1 MRDENIVSMTIALK
15 VHPSFFKEFATKTWV
30 SPADVIKEL
39 IENAFDE
46 DATRVLITIL
56 NDNSI
61 SIEDNAG
68 MDESE
73 IQKFLLLGSPHKKLD
88 SISPRFKRIR
98 TGRYGTG
105 RLSFLTSFEKMKIRT
120 RKGNYHKAF
129 LIDTSSLD
137 ALFTGKSNLREI
149 RESPLSRDGTEIM
162 VSDAKSLVDELR
174 LIKEIRKLAVLRHPL
189 FEVYIKKSEK
199 FKEWNFTNSE
209 LIRVPDIQGHKIPL
223 NFDKG
228 NIVGE
233 ITVARRPLTED
244 ERGIAVMV
252 GGHIVMRTLFG
263 YDTKIPRVTGFVRC
277 DSLTSRFAD
286 KSAIIE
292 DKEFERFSSVMKK
305 FIIDTVI
312 PSLTLYE
319 DVLVTREESKI
330 YKQIDK
336 VLGQAVIE
344 TLEPF
349 EEIEGYEIVETKKVV
364 SRPSKK
370 TSAIPAE
377 DNLFDK
383 SVEEEYKDLT
393 KKEIKW
399 SRDSLDEK
407 GGIQQTA
414 GIEDNTLPN
423 YLNSNQNMDNNNYEN
438 VTVTTQI
445 KKPLIKKTFALKKI
459 GYKIIPYED
468 ETDSRYSFINENVVF
483 VNKANPT
490 YKAESSRGDEFL
502 LRHIMNIVAQA
513 VAESRHPEGKE
524 ALELQNRLVSE
535 AIRIHDT
542 FLSKTP

>member
-1 MRDENIVSMTIALK
+1 MAIALK

-30 SPADVIKEL
+30 SPADVVKEL
-39 IENAFDE
+39 VENAFDE

-56 NDNSI
+56 SDNSI

-73 IQKFLLLGSPHKKLD
+73 IQKFLLLGSPHKKVD
-88 SISPRFKRIR
+88 SVSPKLKRIR

-105 RLSFLTSFEKMKIRT
+105 RLSFLTSYEKMKIRT
-120 RKGNYHKAF
+120 RKGNYHKSF
-129 LIDTSSLD
+129 LIDTKSLD
-137 ALFTGKSNLREI
+137 DLFRGKSNLREI
-149 RESPLSRDGTEIM
+149 REARLSRDGTEII
-162 VSDAKSLVDELR
+162 VSDAKSYVDELR
-174 LIKEIRKLAVLRHPL
+174 LVKEIRKLAVLRHPL
-189 FEVYIKKSEK
+189 FEVYIKRSSR
-199 FKEWNFTNSE
+199 FKEWSSTDAQ
-209 LIRVPDIQGHKIPL
+209 LIRVPDIQGHRIPL
-223 NFDKG
+223 NLDKG
-228 NIVGE
+228 CIVGE

-263 YDTKIPRVTGFVRC
+263 FDSKIPRVTGFVRC
-277 DSLTSRFAD
+277 DTLTSRFAD

-292 DKEFERFSSVMKK
+292 DKEFEKFSGLMKK
-305 FIIDTVI
+305 FIVDTVI

-330 YKQIDK
+330 YRQIDK
-336 VLGQAVIE
+336 VLGQAVFEI
-344 TLEPF
+344 LEPS
-349 EEIEGYEIVETKKVV
+349 EEIEGYETVETKKIV
-364 SRPSKK
+364 SKPTGKAS
-370 TSAIPAE
+370 SIPAE

-383 SVEEEYKDLT
+383 SIDDEYKDFT
-393 KKEIKW
+393 KNENKGTRGTIT
-399 SRDSLDEK
+399 EK
-407 GGIQQTA
+407 GKNKQTL
-414 GIEDNTLPN
+414 GDVDNTLPN
-423 YLNSNQNMDNNNYEN
+423 YLYSGQSPDMENYEN
-438 VTVTTQI
+438 VTVATQVR
-445 KKPLIKKTFALKKI
+445 KPLMKKTFALKKV

-490 YKAESSRGDEFL
+490 YKAESLRGDEFL

-513 VAESRHPEGKE
+513 VAETRHPEGKE

-542 FLSKTP
+542 FLTKVP

>member
-1 MRDENIVSMTIALK
+1 MAIALK

-30 SPADVIKEL
+30 SPSDVVKEL
-39 IENAFDE
+39 VENAFDE

-56 NDNSI
+56 SDNSI

-73 IQKFLLLGSPHKKLD
+73 IQKFLLLGSPHKKVD
-88 SISPRFKRIR
+88 SVSPKLKRIR

-120 RKGNYHKAF
+120 RKGNYHKSF
-129 LIDTSSLD
+129 LIDTKSLD
-137 ALFTGKSNLREI
+137 DLFRGKSNLREI
-149 RESPLSRDGTEIM
+149 REVRLSRDGTEII
-162 VSDAKSLVDELR
+162 VSDAKSYVDELR
-174 LIKEIRKLAVLRHPL
+174 LVKEIRKLAVLRHPL
-189 FEVYIKKSEK
+189 FEVYIKRSSK
-199 FKEWNFTNSE
+199 FKEWSFTNAQ
-209 LIRVPDIQGHKIPL
+209 LIRVPDIQGHRIPL
-223 NFDKG
+223 NLDKG
-228 NIVGE
+228 SIVGE

-263 YDTKIPRVTGFVRC
+263 FDSKIPRVTGFVRC
-277 DSLTSRFAD
+277 DTLTSRFAD

-292 DKEFERFSSVMKK
+292 DKEFEKFSGLMKK
-305 FIIDTVI
+305 FIVDTVI

-336 VLGQAVIE
+336 VLGQAVFE
-344 TLEPF
+344 TLEPS
-349 EEIEGYEIVETKKVV
+349 EEIEGFEIVETKKII
-364 SRPSKK
+364 SKPSGKA
-370 TSAIPAE
+370 SSIPAE

-383 SVEEEYKDLT
+383 SIDDEYKDIT
-393 KKEIKW
+393 KNENKRTRGTIT
-399 SRDSLDEK
+399 EK
-407 GGIQQTA
+407 GKNKQTLDDA
-414 GIEDNTLPN
+414 DDTLPN
-423 YLNSNQNMDNNNYEN
+423 YLYSRQSPDMENYEN
-438 VTVTTQI
+438 VTVTTQVRN
-445 KKPLIKKTFALKKI
+445 PLMKKTFALKRV

-490 YKAESSRGDEFL
+490 YKAESLRGDEFL

-513 VAESRHPEGKE
+513 VAETRHPEGKE
-524 ALELQNRLVSE
+524 ALELQNRLISE

-542 FLSKTP
+542 FLTKVP

>member
-1 MRDENIVSMTIALK
+1 MTIALK

-30 SPADVIKEL
+30 SPADVVKEL
-39 IENAFDE
+39 VENAFDE

-56 NDNSI
+56 SDNSI

-68 MDESE
+68 MDETE
-73 IQKFLLLGSPHKKLD
+73 IQKFLLLGSPHKKVD
-88 SISPRFKRIR
+88 SVSPKLKRIR

-120 RKGNYHKAF
+120 RKGNYHKSF
-129 LIDTSSLD
+129 FIDTRSLD
-137 ALFTGKSNLREI
+137 DLFRGKSNLREI
-149 RESPLSRDGTEIM
+149 RESRLSRDGTEII
-162 VSDAKSLVDELR
+162 VSNAKSFVDELR

-189 FEVYIKKSEK
+189 FEVYIKRAPR
-199 FKEWNFTNSE
+199 FKEWSFASAQM
-209 LIRVPDIQGHKIPL
+209 IRVPDIQGHRIPL
-223 NFDKG
+223 NIDKG

-233 ITVARRPLTED
+233 ITMARRPLTED

-263 YDTKIPRVTGFVRC
+263 FDSKIPRVTGFVRC
-277 DSLTSRFAD
+277 DTLTSRFAD

-292 DKEFERFSSVMKK
+292 DAEFEKFSGQMKK
-305 FIIDTVI
+305 FILDTVI

-319 DVLVTREESKI
+319 DVLVTREESRI

-344 TLEPF
+344 TLEPS
-349 EEIEGYEIVETKKVV
+349 EEIEGYEIVETKKIV
-364 SRPSKK
+364 SKPTSKA
-370 TSAIPAE
+370 SSIPAE

-383 SVEEEYKDLT
+383 SIDDEYKDFT
-393 KKEIKW
+393 KNENKR
-399 SRDSLDEK
+399 SRGILAGKGKSKQTLD
-407 GGIQQTA
+407 
-414 GIEDNTLPN
+414 DVNSTLPN
-423 YLNSNQNMDNNNYEN
+423 YLYSGQSPDIENYEN
-438 VTVTTQI
+438 VTVTTQVR
-445 KKPLIKKTFALKKI
+445 KPLMKKTFALKKV

-490 YKAESSRGDEFL
+490 YKAESIRGDEFL
-502 LRHIMNIVAQA
+502 LRHIMSIVAQA
-513 VAESRHPEGKE
+513 VAETRHPEGKD

-535 AIRIHDT
+535 AIRIHDK
-542 FLSKTP
+542 FLTKIP

>member
-1 MRDENIVSMTIALK
+1 MAIALK

-30 SPADVIKEL
+30 SPADVVKEL
-39 IENAFDE
+39 VENAFDE

-56 NDNSI
+56 SDNSI

-73 IQKFLLLGSPHKKLD
+73 IQKFLLLGSPHKKVD
-88 SISPRFKRIR
+88 SVSPKLKRIR

-120 RKGNYHKAF
+120 RKGNYHKSF
-129 LIDTSSLD
+129 LIDTKSLD
-137 ALFTGKSNLREI
+137 DLFRGKSNLREI
-149 RESPLSRDGTEIM
+149 REVRLSRDGTEII
-162 VSDAKSLVDELR
+162 VSDAKSYVDELR
-174 LIKEIRKLAVLRHPL
+174 LVKEIRKLAVLRHPL
-189 FEVYIKKSEK
+189 FEVYIKRSSR
-199 FKEWNFTNSE
+199 FKEWSSTNAQ
-209 LIRVPDIQGHKIPL
+209 LIRVPDIQGHRIPL
-223 NFDKG
+223 NLDKG
-228 NIVGE
+228 SIVGE

-263 YDTKIPRVTGFVRC
+263 FDSKIPRVTGFVRC
-277 DSLTSRFAD
+277 DTLTSRFAD

-292 DKEFERFSSVMKK
+292 DKEFEKFSGLMKK
-305 FIIDTVI
+305 FIVDTVI

-336 VLGQAVIE
+336 VLGQAVFE
-344 TLEPF
+344 TLEPS
-349 EEIEGYEIVETKKVV
+349 EEIEGYEIVETKKIV
-364 SRPSKK
+364 SKPTGKAS
-370 TSAIPAE
+370 SIPAE

-383 SVEEEYKDLT
+383 SIDDEYKDFT
-393 KKEIKW
+393 KNENKRTRGTIT
-399 SRDSLDEK
+399 EK
-407 GGIQQTA
+407 GKNKQTL
-414 GIEDNTLPN
+414 GDVYNTLPN
-423 YLNSNQNMDNNNYEN
+423 YLYSGQSPDMENYEN
-438 VTVTTQI
+438 VTVATQV
-445 KKPLIKKTFALKKI
+445 KKPLMKKTFALKKV

-490 YKAESSRGDEFL
+490 YKAESLRGDEFL
-502 LRHIMNIVAQA
+502 LRHLMNIVAQA
-513 VAESRHPEGKE
+513 VAETRHPEGKE

-542 FLSKTP
+542 FLTKVP

>member
-1 MRDENIVSMTIALK
+1 MAIALK

-30 SPADVIKEL
+30 SPADVVKEL
-39 IENAFDE
+39 VENAFDE

-56 NDNSI
+56 SDNSI

-73 IQKFLLLGSPHKKLD
+73 IQKFLLLGSPHKKVD
-88 SISPRFKRIR
+88 SVSPKLKRIR

-105 RLSFLTSFEKMKIRT
+105 RLSFLTSYEKMKIRT
-120 RKGNYHKAF
+120 RKGNYHKSF
-129 LIDTSSLD
+129 LIDTKSLD
-137 ALFTGKSNLREI
+137 DLFRGKSNLREI
-149 RESPLSRDGTEIM
+149 REARLSRDGTEII
-162 VSDAKSLVDELR
+162 VSDAKSYVDELR
-174 LIKEIRKLAVLRHPL
+174 LVKEIRKLAVLRHPL
-189 FEVYIKKSEK
+189 FEVYIKRSSR
-199 FKEWNFTNSE
+199 FKEWSSTDAQ
-209 LIRVPDIQGHKIPL
+209 LIRVPDIQGHRIPL
-223 NFDKG
+223 NLDKG
-228 NIVGE
+228 SIVGE

-252 GGHIVMRTLFG
+252 GGQIVMRTLFG
-263 YDTKIPRVTGFVRC
+263 FDSKIPRVTGFVRC
-277 DSLTSRFAD
+277 DTLTSRFAD

-292 DKEFERFSSVMKK
+292 DKEFEKFSGLMKK
-305 FIIDTVI
+305 FIVDTVI

-336 VLGQAVIE
+336 VLGQAVFEI
-344 TLEPF
+344 LEPS
-349 EEIEGYEIVETKKVV
+349 EEIEGYEIVETKKIV
-364 SRPSKK
+364 SKPTGKAS
-370 TSAIPAE
+370 SIPAE

-383 SVEEEYKDLT
+383 SIDDEYKDFT
-393 KKEIKW
+393 KNENKRTRGTIT
-399 SRDSLDEK
+399 EK
-407 GGIQQTA
+407 GKNKQTL
-414 GIEDNTLPN
+414 GDVDNTLPN
-423 YLNSNQNMDNNNYEN
+423 YLYSGQSPDMENYEN
-438 VTVTTQI
+438 VTVTTQVR
-445 KKPLIKKTFALKKI
+445 KPLMKKTFALKKV

-513 VAESRHPEGKE
+513 VAETRHPEGKE

-542 FLSKTP
+542 FLTKVP

>member
-1 MRDENIVSMTIALK
+1 MAIALK

-30 SPADVIKEL
+30 SPADVVKEL
-39 IENAFDE
+39 VENAFDE
-46 DATRVLITIL
+46 DATRVLITVL
-56 NDNSI
+56 SDNSI

-73 IQKFLLLGSPHKKLD
+73 IQKFLLLGSPHKKVD
-88 SISPRFKRIR
+88 SVSPKLKRIR

-120 RKGNYHKAF
+120 RKGNYHKSF
-129 LIDTSSLD
+129 LIDTKSLD
-137 ALFTGKSNLREI
+137 DLFRGKSNLREI
-149 RESPLSRDGTEIM
+149 RETRLSRDGTEII
-162 VSDAKSLVDELR
+162 VSDAKSYVDELR
-174 LIKEIRKLAVLRHPL
+174 LVKEIRKLAVLRHPL
-189 FEVYIKKSEK
+189 FEVYIKRSSR
-199 FKEWNFTNSE
+199 FKEWSFTNAQ
-209 LIRVPDIQGHKIPL
+209 LIRVPDIQGHRIPL
-223 NFDKG
+223 NLDKG
-228 NIVGE
+228 SIVGE

-263 YDTKIPRVTGFVRC
+263 FDSKIPRVTGFVRC
-277 DSLTSRFAD
+277 DTLTSRFAD

-292 DKEFERFSSVMKK
+292 DKEFEKFSGLMKK
-305 FIIDTVI
+305 FIVDTVI

-336 VLGQAVIE
+336 VLGQAVFE
-344 TLEPF
+344 TLEPS
-349 EEIEGYEIVETKKVV
+349 EEIEGYEIVETKKIV
-364 SRPSKK
+364 SKPTGKAS
-370 TSAIPAE
+370 SIPAE

-383 SVEEEYKDLT
+383 SIDDEYKDIT
-393 KKEIKW
+393 KNENKRTRGTIT
-399 SRDSLDEK
+399 EK
-407 GGIQQTA
+407 GKNRQTLDDA
-414 GIEDNTLPN
+414 DNTLPN
-423 YLNSNQNMDNNNYEN
+423 YLYSGQSPDMENYEN
-438 VTVTTQI
+438 VTVTTQVR
-445 KKPLIKKTFALKKI
+445 KPLMKKTFALKKV

-490 YKAESSRGDEFL
+490 YKAESLRGDEFL

-513 VAESRHPEGKE
+513 VAETRHPEGKE

-542 FLSKTP
+542 FLTKVP

>member
-1 MRDENIVSMTIALK
+1 MTIALK

-56 NDNSI
+56 GDNSI

-73 IQKFLLLGSPHKKLD
+73 IQKFLLLGSPHKKVD
-88 SISPRFKRIR
+88 SISPKLKRVR

-120 RKGNYHKAF
+120 RKGNYHKSF
-129 LIDTSSLD
+129 LIDTKSLD
-137 ALFTGKSNLREI
+137 ALFTGKSNLHEI
-149 RESPLSRDGTEIM
+149 RETRLSRDGTEIV
-162 VSDAKSLVDELR
+162 VSDPKSFVDELR

-189 FEVYIKKSEK
+189 FEVYIKKSAK
-199 FKEWNFTNSE
+199 FKEWSFSEAE
-209 LIRVPDIQGHKIPL
+209 LIGVPEIQGHRIPL
-223 NFDKG
+223 GLDKG

-263 YDTKIPRVTGFVRC
+263 FDSKIPRVTGFVRC

-292 DKEFERFSSVMKK
+292 DKEFENFSNLMKK
-305 FIIDTVI
+305 FIVDTVI

-344 TLEPF
+344 TLEPY
-349 EEIEGYEIVETKKVV
+349 EEIEGYEIVETKKTV
-364 SRPSKK
+364 SKASSKPS
-370 TSAIPAE
+370 SIPAE

-383 SVEEEYKDLT
+383 SIDDEYKDIT
-393 KKEIKW
+393 KNEIKR
-399 SRDSLDEK
+399 SRDTVSEK
-407 GGIQQTA
+407 ERSQQTL
-414 GIEDNTLPN
+414 GGGDNTVPN
-423 YLNSNQNMDNNNYEN
+423 YLYSGQSTDSENYEN

-445 KKPLIKKTFALKKI
+445 RKPLIKKTFALKKV

-513 VAESRHPEGKE
+513 VAESRHPEGKD

-542 FLSKTP
+542 FITKSP

>member
-1 MRDENIVSMTIALK
+1 MTVALK
-15 VHPSFFKEFATKTWV
+15 VHPSFFREFATKTWV

-56 NDNSI
+56 NDYSI

-73 IQKFLLLGSPHKKLD
+73 IQKFLLLGSPHKKVD
-88 SISPRFKRIR
+88 SISPRLKRVR

-120 RKGNYHKAF
+120 RKGNYNKSF
-129 LIDTSSLD
+129 LIDTKSLD
-137 ALFTGKSNLREI
+137 GLFTGESNLREI
-149 RESPLSRDGTEIM
+149 REPHVSRDGTEII
-162 VSDAKSLVDELR
+162 VSDAKSLVDVAR

-189 FEVYIKKSEK
+189 FEVYIKKSAK
-199 FKEWNFTNSE
+199 FKEWNFSDAE
-209 LIRVPDIQGHKIPL
+209 LIKVPEIQGHKIPL
-223 NFDKG
+223 SLDKG

-263 YDTKIPRVTGFVRC
+263 FDTKIPRVTGFVRC

-292 DKEFERFSSVMKK
+292 DNEFETFSNLMKK

-336 VLGQAVIE
+336 VLGQAVID
-344 TLEPF
+344 TLEPY
-349 EEIEGYEIVETKKVV
+349 EEIEGYEIVETKKIV
-364 SRPSKK
+364 SKPSNK
-370 TSAIPAE
+370 TSAIPTE

-383 SVEEEYKDLT
+383 SIEDEYKDIT
-393 KKEIKW
+393 RDEIKR
-399 SRDSLDEK
+399 SRDTISDK
-407 GGIQQTA
+407 GRNLQTA

-423 YLNSNQNMDNNNYEN
+423 YLSSGENIDNRNYEN

-445 KKPLIKKTFALKKI
+445 RKPLIKKTFALKKI

-468 ETDSRYSFINENVVF
+468 DTDSRYSFVNENVVF

-542 FLSKTP
+542 FLSKTI

>member
-1 MRDENIVSMTIALK
+1 MAIALK

-30 SPADVIKEL
+30 SPADVVKEL
-39 IENAFDE
+39 VENAFDE

-56 NDNSI
+56 SDNSI

-73 IQKFLLLGSPHKKLD
+73 IQKFLLLGSPHKKVD
-88 SISPRFKRIR
+88 SVSPKLKRIR

-120 RKGNYHKAF
+120 RKGNYHKSF
-129 LIDTSSLD
+129 LIDTKSLD
-137 ALFTGKSNLREI
+137 DLFRGKSNLREI
-149 RESPLSRDGTEIM
+149 REARLSRDGTEII
-162 VSDAKSLVDELR
+162 VSDAKSYVDELR
-174 LIKEIRKLAVLRHPL
+174 LVKEIRKLAVLRHPL
-189 FEVYIKKSEK
+189 FEVYIKRSSR
-199 FKEWNFTNSE
+199 FKEWSSTNAQ
-209 LIRVPDIQGHKIPL
+209 LIRVPDIQGHRIPL
-223 NFDKG
+223 NLDKG
-228 NIVGE
+228 SIVGE

-263 YDTKIPRVTGFVRC
+263 FDSKIPRVTGFVRC
-277 DSLTSRFAD
+277 DTLTSRFAD

-292 DKEFERFSSVMKK
+292 DKEFEKFSGLMKK
-305 FIIDTVI
+305 FIVDTVI

-336 VLGQAVIE
+336 VLGQAVFE
-344 TLEPF
+344 TLEPS
-349 EEIEGYEIVETKKVV
+349 EEIEGYEIVETKKIV
-364 SRPSKK
+364 SKPTGKAS
-370 TSAIPAE
+370 SIPAE

-383 SVEEEYKDLT
+383 SIDDEYKDFT
-393 KKEIKW
+393 KNENKRTGGTIT
-399 SRDSLDEK
+399 EK
-407 GGIQQTA
+407 GKNKQTL
-414 GIEDNTLPN
+414 GDVDNTLPN
-423 YLNSNQNMDNNNYEN
+423 YLYSGQSPDMENYEN
-438 VTVTTQI
+438 LTVTTQVR
-445 KKPLIKKTFALKKI
+445 KPLMKKTFALKKV

-490 YKAESSRGDEFL
+490 YKAESLRGDEFL

-513 VAESRHPEGKE
+513 VAETRHPEGKE

-542 FLSKTP
+542 FLTKVP

>member
-1 MRDENIVSMTIALK
+1 MTVALK
-15 VHPSFFKEFATKTWV
+15 VHPSFFREFATKTWV

-56 NDNSI
+56 NDYSI

-73 IQKFLLLGSPHKKLD
+73 IQKFLLLGSPHKKVD
-88 SISPRFKRIR
+88 SISPKLKRVR

-120 RKGNYHKAF
+120 RKGNYNKSF
-129 LIDTSSLD
+129 LIDTKSLD
-137 ALFTGKSNLREI
+137 GLFTGKSNLREI
-149 RESPLSRDGTEIM
+149 GEPRLSRDGTEII
-162 VSDAKSLVDELR
+162 VSDAKSVVDVSR

-189 FEVYIKKSEK
+189 FEVYIKKSAN
-199 FKEWNFTNSE
+199 FKEWNFSDVE
-209 LIRVPDIQGHKIPL
+209 LIKVPEIQGHKIPL
-223 NFDKG
+223 SLDKG

-263 YDTKIPRVTGFVRC
+263 FDTKIPRVTGFVRC

-292 DKEFERFSSVMKK
+292 DNEFEIFSSLMKK

-336 VLGQAVIE
+336 VLGQAVID
-344 TLEPF
+344 TLEPY
-349 EEIEGYEIVETKKVV
+349 EEIEGYEIVETKKIV
-364 SRPSKK
+364 SKPSNK
-370 TSAIPAE
+370 TSSIPAE

-383 SVEEEYKDLT
+383 SIEDEYKNTT
-393 KKEIKW
+393 KDEIKR
-399 SRDSLDEK
+399 SRDTISEK
-407 GGIQQTA
+407 GGNLQIG

-423 YLNSNQNMDNNNYEN
+423 YLSSGENIDNRNYEN

-445 KKPLIKKTFALKKI
+445 RKPLIKKTFALKKI

-468 ETDSRYSFINENVVF
+468 ETDSRYSFINETVVF

>member
-1 MRDENIVSMTIALK
+1 MAIALK

-30 SPADVIKEL
+30 SPADVVKEL
-39 IENAFDE
+39 VENAFDE

-56 NDNSI
+56 SDNSI

-73 IQKFLLLGSPHKKLD
+73 IQKFLLLGSPHKKVD
-88 SISPRFKRIR
+88 SVSPKFKRIR

-120 RKGNYHKAF
+120 RKGNYHKSF
-129 LIDTSSLD
+129 LIDTKSLD
-137 ALFTGKSNLREI
+137 DLFRGKSNLREI
-149 RESPLSRDGTEIM
+149 REARLSRDGTEII
-162 VSDAKSLVDELR
+162 VSDAKSYVDELR
-174 LIKEIRKLAVLRHPL
+174 LVKEIRKLAVLRHPL
-189 FEVYIKKSEK
+189 FEVYIKRSSR
-199 FKEWNFTNSE
+199 FKEWSSTNAQ
-209 LIRVPDIQGHKIPL
+209 LIRVPDIQGHRIPL
-223 NFDKG
+223 NLDKG
-228 NIVGE
+228 GIVGE

-263 YDTKIPRVTGFVRC
+263 FDSKIPRVTGFVRC
-277 DSLTSRFAD
+277 DTLTSRFAD

-292 DKEFERFSSVMKK
+292 DKEFEKFSGLMKK
-305 FIIDTVI
+305 FIVDTVI

-336 VLGQAVIE
+336 VLGQAVFE
-344 TLEPF
+344 TLEPS
-349 EEIEGYEIVETKKVV
+349 EEIEGYEIVETKKIV
-364 SRPSKK
+364 SKPTGKAS
-370 TSAIPAE
+370 SIPAE

-383 SVEEEYKDLT
+383 SIDDEYKDIT
-393 KKEIKW
+393 KNENKRTRGTIT
-399 SRDSLDEK
+399 EK
-407 GGIQQTA
+407 GKNKQTLDDA
-414 GIEDNTLPN
+414 DNTLPN
-423 YLNSNQNMDNNNYEN
+423 YLYSGQSPDMENYEN
-438 VTVTTQI
+438 VTVTTQVRQ
-445 KKPLIKKTFALKKI
+445 PLMKKTFALKKV

-468 ETDSRYSFINENVVF
+468 ETDSRYSFVNENVVF

-490 YKAESSRGDEFL
+490 YKAESLRGDEFL

-513 VAESRHPEGKE
+513 VAETRHPEGKE

-542 FLSKTP
+542 FLTKVP

>member
-1 MRDENIVSMTIALK
+1 MAIALK

-30 SPADVIKEL
+30 SPADVVKEL
-39 IENAFDE
+39 VENAFDE

-56 NDNSI
+56 SDNSI

-73 IQKFLLLGSPHKKLD
+73 IQKFLLLGSPHKKVD
-88 SISPRFKRIR
+88 SVSPKLKRIR

-120 RKGNYHKAF
+120 RKGNYHKSF
-129 LIDTSSLD
+129 LIDTKSLD
-137 ALFTGKSNLREI
+137 DLFRGKSNLREI
-149 RESPLSRDGTEIM
+149 REARLSRDGTEIV
-162 VSDAKSLVDELR
+162 VSDAKTYVDELR
-174 LIKEIRKLAVLRHPL
+174 LVKEIRKLAVLRHPL
-189 FEVYIKKSEK
+189 FEVYIKRSSR
-199 FKEWNFTNSE
+199 FKEWSFTNAQ

-223 NFDKG
+223 SLDKG
-228 NIVGE
+228 SIVGE

-263 YDTKIPRVTGFVRC
+263 FDSKIPRVTGFVRC
-277 DSLTSRFAD
+277 DTLTSRFAD

-292 DKEFERFSSVMKK
+292 DKEFEKFSGLMKK
-305 FIIDTVI
+305 FIVDTVI

-336 VLGQAVIE
+336 VLGQAVFE
-344 TLEPF
+344 TLEPS
-349 EEIEGYEIVETKKVV
+349 EEIEGYEIVETKKTV
-364 SRPSKK
+364 SKPTGKAS
-370 TSAIPAE
+370 SIPAE

-383 SVEEEYKDLT
+383 SIDDEYKDIT
-393 KKEIKW
+393 KNENKRTGGTIT
-399 SRDSLDEK
+399 EK
-407 GGIQQTA
+407 GESEDTVGDV
-414 GIEDNTLPN
+414 DNTLPN
-423 YLNSNQNMDNNNYEN
+423 YLYSGESPDMKNYEN
-438 VTVTTQI
+438 VTVTTQV
-445 KKPLIKKTFALKKI
+445 KKPLMKKTFALKKV

-483 VNKANPT
+483 VNKANLT
-490 YKAESSRGDEFL
+490 YKAESLRGDEFL

-513 VAESRHPEGKE
+513 VAETRHPEGKE

-542 FLSKTP
+542 FLTKVP

>member
-1 MRDENIVSMTIALK
+1 MTIALK

-46 DATRVLITIL
+46 DATKVLITIL
-56 NDNSI
+56 SDNSI

-73 IQKFLLLGSPHKKLD
+73 IQKFLLLGSPHKKVD
-88 SISPRFKRIR
+88 SISPKLKRLR

-105 RLSFLTSFEKMKIRT
+105 RLSFLTSFGKMKIRT
-120 RKGNYHKAF
+120 RKGNYHKSF
-129 LIDTSSLD
+129 LIDTESLD
-137 ALFTGKSNLREI
+137 ALFTGKSNLHEI
-149 RESPLSRDGTEIM
+149 RETRLSRDGTEII
-162 VSDAKSLVDELR
+162 VSDAKSFVDELR

-189 FEVYIKKSEK
+189 FEVYIKKSAK
-199 FKEWNFTNSE
+199 FKEWSFSDGE
-209 LIRVPDIQGHKIPL
+209 LIRVPEIQGHRIPL
-223 NFDKG
+223 GLDKG
-228 NIVGE
+228 NIIGE

-263 YDTKIPRVTGFVRC
+263 FDSKIPRVTGFVRC

-292 DKEFERFSSVMKK
+292 DKEFEKFSELMKK
-305 FIIDTVI
+305 FIVDTVI

-344 TLEPF
+344 TLEPY
-349 EEIEGYEIVETKKVV
+349 EEIEGYEIVETKKMV
-364 SRPSKK
+364 SKPSSK
-370 TSAIPAE
+370 SSSIPAE

-383 SVEEEYKDLT
+383 SLDDEYKDIT
-393 KKEIKW
+393 KNEIKR
-399 SRDSLDEK
+399 SKDTTSDK
-407 GGIQQTA
+407 GRSQQSS
-414 GIEDNTLPN
+414 GSGDNIVPN
-423 YLNSNQNMDNNNYEN
+423 YLYGGQSTDSENYEN
-438 VTVTTQI
+438 VTITTQI
-445 KKPLIKKTFALKKI
+445 RKPLIKKTFALKKV

-490 YKAESSRGDEFL
+490 YKAESARGDEFL

-542 FLSKTP
+542 FLTKSP

>member
-1 MRDENIVSMTIALK
+1 MTVALK
-15 VHPSFFKEFATKTWV
+15 VHPSFFREFATKTWV

-46 DATRVLITIL
+46 DATKVLITIL
-56 NDNSI
+56 NDYSV

-73 IQKFLLLGSPHKKLD
+73 IQKFLLLGSPHKKVE
-88 SISPRFKRIR
+88 SISPKLKRVR

-120 RKGNYHKAF
+120 RKGNYNKSF
-129 LIDTSSLD
+129 LIDTKSLD
-137 ALFTGKSNLREI
+137 GLFTGKSNLREI
-149 RESPLSRDGTEIM
+149 REPRLSRDGTEIM
-162 VSDAKSLVDELR
+162 VSDAKSAVDALR

-189 FEVYIKKSEK
+189 FEVYIKKSAK
-199 FKEWNFTNSE
+199 FKEWNFSDSE
-209 LIRVPDIQGHKIPL
+209 LIKVPEIQGHKIPL
-223 NFDKG
+223 SLDKG

-263 YDTKIPRVTGFVRC
+263 FDTKIPRVTGFVRC

-292 DKEFERFSSVMKK
+292 DNEFDKFSSQMKK

-312 PSLTLYE
+312 PSLSLYE

-330 YKQIDK
+330 YKQIDRF
-336 VLGQAVIE
+336 LGQAVID
-344 TLEPF
+344 TLEPY
-349 EEIEGYEIVETKKVV
+349 EEIEGYEIVETKKIV
-364 SRPSKK
+364 SKPSNK

-377 DNLFDK
+377 ENLFDK
-383 SVEEEYKDLT
+383 SIEDEYKDIT
-393 KKEIKW
+393 RDEIKR
-399 SRDSLDEK
+399 SRDTISDK
-407 GGIQQTA
+407 RGNMQTA
-414 GIEDNTLPN
+414 GIEDNILPN
-423 YLNSNQNMDNNNYEN
+423 YLSSGENIDNRNYEN

-445 KKPLIKKTFALKKI
+445 RKPVIKKTFALKKI

-468 ETDSRYSFINENVVF
+468 ESDSRYSFINENVVF

>member
-1 MRDENIVSMTIALK
+1 MAIALK

-30 SPADVIKEL
+30 SPSDVVKEL
-39 IENAFDE
+39 VENAFDE

-56 NDNSI
+56 SDNSI

-73 IQKFLLLGSPHKKLD
+73 IQKFLLLGSPHKKVD
-88 SISPRFKRIR
+88 SVSPKLKRIR

-120 RKGNYHKAF
+120 RKGNYHKSF
-129 LIDTSSLD
+129 LIDTKSLD
-137 ALFTGKSNLREI
+137 DLFRGKSNLREI
-149 RESPLSRDGTEIM
+149 RETRLSRDGTEII
-162 VSDAKSLVDELR
+162 VSDAKTYVDELR
-174 LIKEIRKLAVLRHPL
+174 LVKEIRKLAVLRHPL
-189 FEVYIKKSEK
+189 FEVYIKRSSR
-199 FKEWNFTNSE
+199 FKEWSFTNAQ
-209 LIRVPDIQGHKIPL
+209 LIRVPDIQGHRIPL
-223 NFDKG
+223 NLDKG
-228 NIVGE
+228 SIVGE

-263 YDTKIPRVTGFVRC
+263 FDSKIPRVTGFVRC
-277 DSLTSRFAD
+277 DTLTSRFAD

-292 DKEFERFSSVMKK
+292 DKEFEKFSGLMKK
-305 FIIDTVI
+305 FIVDTVI

-336 VLGQAVIE
+336 VLGQAVFE
-344 TLEPF
+344 TLEPS
-349 EEIEGYEIVETKKVV
+349 EEIEGYEIVETKKIV
-364 SRPSKK
+364 SKPTGKAS
-370 TSAIPAE
+370 SIPAE

-383 SVEEEYKDLT
+383 SIDDEYKDIT
-393 KKEIKW
+393 KNENKRTRGTIT
-399 SRDSLDEK
+399 EK
-407 GGIQQTA
+407 GGNKQTL
-414 GIEDNTLPN
+414 GDVDNTLPN
-423 YLNSNQNMDNNNYEN
+423 YLYSGQSPDMENYEN
-438 VTVTTQI
+438 VTVTTQLR
-445 KKPLIKKTFALKKI
+445 KPLMKKTFALKKV

-490 YKAESSRGDEFL
+490 YKAESLRGDEFL

-513 VAESRHPEGKE
+513 VAETRHPEGKE

-542 FLSKTP
+542 FLTKVP